1 MSRFAE
7 LLNTEA
13 FEQKKASLKSRCSFT
28 NRAYMP
34 SVTFLACPKKGDPK
48 KGTRRKFFTPGSVVL
63 GTFRKLADRY
73 FPAPLPRGEREKGRG
88 CLAIEPVERTWP
100 TPPSL
105 PLTRGGAEGF
115 VKAAKGMCKKEHNRS
130 LVFFA
135 YFAA

>member
-48 KGTRRKFFTPGSVVL
+48 KGTLLKTPLLQARSSSVHF
-63 GTFRKLADRY
+63 GNSPIDISQ
-73 FPAPLPRGEREKGRG
+73 PLSLEGRG
-88 CLAIEPVERTWP
+88 KKGE
-100 TPPSL
+100 
-105 PLTRGGAEGF
+105 GA
-115 VKAAKGMCKKEHNRS
+115 
-130 LVFFA
+130 
-135 YFAA
+135 